1 MSQIRRKDLVWL
13 FFGRNYMDLLKDDLK
28 KLYFRFLIPSFGS
41 AMVISGIL
49 WIGYG
54 VGMPVLLRVM

>member
-1 MSQIRRKDLVWL
+1 
-13 FFGRNYMDLLKDDLK
+13 MDLLKDDLK
-28 KLYFRFLIPSFGS
+28 KLYFRFLIPSLGS